1 MPKVVA
7 GPPAAGVVAP
17 NPTCAGPAAGV
28 ALADEAPKVNPVE
41 AAGVD
46 AALLD
51 VPNVNPPPPAG
62 AGGAAGAAAAA
73 EDEVDAPNPVEVPPP
88 WPMRA
93 STRAF
98 KGSTSFPLPPNV
110 KVFAG

>member
-46 AALLD
+46 AAAFSSTSALR
-51 VPNVNPPPPAG
+51 P
-62 AGGAAGAAAAA
+62 
-73 EDEVDAPNPVEVPPP
+73 
-88 WPMRA
+88 RA
-93 STRAF
+93 SIATELRIPRAR
-98 KGSTSFPLPPNV
+98 
-110 KVFAG
+110 